1 MNRHRSPG
9 RDLEAAVERGLG
21 TVESRV
27 HRARVA
33 GADRPVEG
41 VFGVGGMAHGP
52 RAIHRRHVRFVV
64 GEQRGVVWRG
74 GSEEPA
80 LSEAGRGGET
90 RRDLGPGVVGHQ
102 ADRAGEGRGEGDLG
116 RWERGGPPRPGV
128 AEPERGEDVEPGCV
142 GAAVGGGDPDG
153 DLLRPAFRILDDDVE
168 IAAVVEGSRVG
179 QLKLRP
185 APLPGHVFGDEL
197 GIGEG
202 GLWIAVE
209 EAHEGVGRR
218 VVDMHPPLLGI
229 LAMIPLPRGDAEQT
243 LLEVR
248 IGTVPKGRGEAEELV
263 AVREPG
269 DPVLPPAIGLG
280 PGVLVGEIVPCI
292 AVGGVVFTDGTPGAV
307 GEVRPPPAPA
317 PRFVGDLP
325 ETLLF
330 RIQGIDPAGGWW
342 RLHRRRRLFRPILR
356 GGRT

>member
-1 MNRHRSPG
+1 MPG
-9 RDLEAAVERGLG
+9 REG
-21 TVESRV
+21 
-27 HRARVA
+27 AR
-33 GADRPVEG
+33 PIS
-41 VFGVGGMAHGP
+41 GVGS
-52 RAIHRRHVRFVV
+52 
-64 GEQRGVVWRG
+64 GEAPHAQ
-74 GSEEPA
+74 
-80 LSEAGRGGET
+80 
-90 RRDLGPGVVGHQ
+90 
-102 ADRAGEGRGEGDLG
+102 
-116 RWERGGPPRPGV
+116 GV
-128 AEPERGEDVEPGCV
+128 AEPERGEDVEPSCV

-153 DLLRPAFRILDDDVE
+153 DLLRPALRILDDDVE
-168 IAAVVEGSRVG
+168 IAAVVEDPRVG
-179 QLKLRP
+179 QFKLRP
-185 APLPGHVFGDEL
+185 ASLPGDVFGDEA

-202 GLWIAVE
+202 GLGIAVE

-229 LAMIPLPRGDAEQT
+229 LAMVPLPGGDAEQT
-243 LLEVR
+243 LLEMR
-248 IGTVPKGRGEAEELV
+248 ISTVPKGRGEAEDLV
-263 AVREPG
+263 AVGEPG

-280 PGVLVGEIVPCI
+280 PGVVVGEIVPGI
-292 AVGGVVFTDGTPGAV
+292 AVAGVVLPDGPPGTV